1 MNINKLL
8 HGPNVAGQSLV
19 DRVMA
24 AKHSL
29 TGEGLAKTVCKATT
43 EEISPPKKKHIDCEY
58 RVTMVL
64 AAVATGA
71 IQNDRGARAISF
83 KLLSVFPQYFPEF
96 RELKNLHRLRFQNIL
111 YI

>member
-43 EEISPPKKKHIDCEY
+43 EEIGPPKKKHIDC
-58 RVTMVL
+58 
-64 AAVATGA
+64 
-71 IQNDRGARAISF
+71 
-83 KLLSVFPQYFPEF
+83 K
-96 RELKNLHRLRFQNIL
+96 
-111 YI
+111 

>member
-19 DRVMA
+19 DRVIA

-43 EEISPPKKKHIDCEY
+43 EEISPPKKKHIDCKFNGWPIHCSPAFSRLES
-58 RVTMVL
+58 RLCEV
-64 AAVATGA
+64 
-71 IQNDRGARAISF
+71 
-83 KLLSVFPQYFPEF
+83 VFYT
-96 RELKNLHRLRFQNIL
+96 L
-111 YI
+111 

>member
-43 EEISPPKKKHIDCEY
+43 EEISPPKKKHIDCKY
-58 RVTMVL
+58 
-64 AAVATGA
+64 ATD
-71 IQNDRGARAISF
+71 ND
-83 KLLSVFPQYFPEF
+83 SV
-96 RELKNLHRLRFQNIL
+96 EL
-111 YI
+111 